1 MQTPRGMVVYMLII
15 GDSPLT
21 IEDVVRVAR
30 KRENVKLSDA
40 AVNRM
45 EKSRTWVDKVLDSE
59 KPVYGIN
66 TGFGELSN
74 ILIPRERWKNLQ
86 RNLILSHCTG
96 VGERFS
102 EDVCRAIM
110 LLRANSLIQGYSGIR
125 VETVER
131 LIMLLNENIYPVI
144 PCKGSVGS
152 SGDLAP
158 LSHMAAV
165 LLGEG
170 MVVSDGKEVPSAPVL
185 DVAGITPIELEAK
198 EGLALINGTQA
209 MTAVAALTL
218 YDACNLMKTADIA
231 AALSLEALT
240 GTRTA
245 FDLRIGMIRPH
256 KGHNETA
263 NNILALTE
271 GSKIVEYHADC
282 EKVQDAYS
290 LRCVS
295 QVHGASKKALQ
306 HIVDT
311 VNVEMNSVT
320 DNPIVMADTGEI
332 ISGGNFHGQPV
343 ALVMDYLKIALAELG
358 NISERRTSRLVDNKL
373 SDLPAFLTAY
383 PGVNS
388 GFMILQY
395 TAASLVSENKVLA
408 HPASVD
414 SIPTSANQ
422 EDHVSMGTIAA
433 RQAQE
438 VLENVQYVLAIEI
451 LAAAQGID
459 FQSDKQPGKGTAAAH
474 KVVRS
479 IVTHLDD
486 DRVLS
491 PDILAIRDAIRDESI
506 LSAVE
511 DVTGELL
518 L

>member
-1 MQTPRGMVVYMLII
+1 MLIL
-15 GDSPLT
+15 GDSPLD
-21 IEDVVRVAR
+21 IRDVVRVAR
-30 KRENVKLSDA
+30 ERERVVISET
-40 AVNRM
+40 AVERM
-45 EKSRTWVDKVLDSE
+45 AKSRVWVDKVLNSG

-74 ILIPRERWKNLQ
+74 ILVPRERWEHLQ

-102 EDVCRAIM
+102 EEICRAIM
-110 LLRANSLIQGYSGIR
+110 LLRINSLIAGYSGIR
-125 VETVER
+125 PETVEQ
-131 LIMLLNENIYPVI
+131 LVMLLNKDIYPVI
-144 PCKGSVGS
+144 PSKGSVGS

-170 MVVSDGKEVPSAPVL
+170 MVVSAGIEVPSAPVL
-185 DVAGITPIELEAK
+185 EAAGITPIILEAK

-218 YDACNLMKTADIA
+218 YDAVNLMKTADIA
-231 AALSLEALT
+231 AALSLEALS

-245 FDLRIGMIRPH
+245 FDDRIAMIRPH
-256 KGHNETA
+256 QGQCDTGK
-263 NNILALTE
+263 NILALTQDSE
-271 GSKIVEYHADC
+271 IMEHHIDC

-295 QVHGASKKALQ
+295 QVHGASKDALR
-306 HIVDT
+306 HVIKT
-311 VNVEMNSVT
+311 VETEINSVT
-320 DNPIVMADTGEI
+320 DNPLVMADTGEI

-343 ALVMDYLKIALAELG
+343 ALVMDFLKIALSELG
-358 NISERRTSRLVDNKL
+358 NISERRTSRLVDSKL

-433 RQAQE
+433 RQARE
-438 VLENVQYVLAIEI
+438 ILENVQYVLAIEI

-459 FQSDKQPGKGTAAAH
+459 FLTKNTDAPGKGTAAVH
-474 KVVRS
+474 KAVRA

-491 PDILAIRDAIRDESI
+491 PDILAIRDAIRDESLLI
-506 LSAVE
+506 AAE
-511 DVTGELL
+511 TAIGELL
-518 L
+518 I